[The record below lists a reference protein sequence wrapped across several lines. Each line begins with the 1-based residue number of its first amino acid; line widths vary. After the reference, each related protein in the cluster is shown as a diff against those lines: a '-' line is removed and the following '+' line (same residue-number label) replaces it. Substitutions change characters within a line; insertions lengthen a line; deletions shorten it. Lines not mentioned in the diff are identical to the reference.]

1 MSRASWQQPRQPHLY
16 GPNVHLLHDPVA
28 ELQLARLCQPAA
40 TQPHFNTII
49 RSLYQRMMQVVLG
62 EQVVWEDA
70 VAPTRMTPSAGV
82 PLHYATPRSSTRIV
96 CVDVARAGMI
106 PASVCF
112 DEACSVLD
120 PDNVRCDHIMMSRQ
134 TDESQHV
141 THSAVG
147 GMRIGGD
154 VVDRLVLLPDPM
166 GATGTSLSTTI
177 SIYKEQ
183 VEGPAQRFVAMH
195 LIITPEYIRR
205 VLRDHPD
212 TQIYAWRLDRGMSA
226 PQVLATMPGTH
237 AEEESGLD
245 AHDYIVP
252 GGGGFGELINNAWI

>member
-1 MSRASWQQPRQPHLY
+1 MSTTPWSQPRQPHLY
-16 GPNVHLLHDPVA
+16 GPNVHLLSDPVA
-28 ELQLARLCQPAA
+28 ELSLARLCQPAT

-49 RSLYQRMMQVVLG
+49 RALYRRMMHVVLG
-62 EQVVWEDA
+62 EQVVWQSTA
-70 VAPTRMTPSAGV
+70 AATRMTESAGV
-82 PLHYATPRSSTRIV
+82 PLQFSTPDADTRIV
-96 CVDVARAGMI
+96 CVDVARAGML

-112 DEACSVLD
+112 DEACGVLN
-120 PDNVRCDHIMMSRQ
+120 PDNIRCDHIMMSRQ

-154 VVDRLVLLPDPM
+154 VTDRLVLLPDPM

-177 SIYKEQ
+177 SIYKDQ
-183 VEGPAQRFVAMH
+183 VPGPARRYIAMH
-195 LIITPEYIRR
+195 LIVTPEYIGR
-205 VLRDHPD
+205 VLADHPD
-212 TQIYAWRLDRGMSA
+212 AHIYAWRLDRGMSSA
-226 PQVLATMPGTH
+226 EVLATLPGTH
-237 AEEESGLD
+237 PDRESGLD